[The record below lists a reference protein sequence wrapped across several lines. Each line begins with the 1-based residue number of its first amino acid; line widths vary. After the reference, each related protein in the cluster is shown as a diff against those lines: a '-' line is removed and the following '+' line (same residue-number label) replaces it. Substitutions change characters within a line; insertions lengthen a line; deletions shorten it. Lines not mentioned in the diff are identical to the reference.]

1 VSKERVKHP
10 ELGELVS
17 EERDSDLLTGSVMVD
32 GRVIALVIE
41 PDSVAVEEVLERAA
55 VVVEALPDLLSH
67 AARALVRDLLG
78 TYNGGW
84 NTYDVQRADG
94 TLETVEKPQL
104 SGDEFVSKLR
114 VRRVRVLGESWVTL
128 DYDDPE
134 ELFWG
139 HYVHVDFMDGLD
151 LENATAAFD
160 G

>member
-1 VSKERVKHP
+1 MKHP
-10 ELGELVS
+10 QLGELTS
-17 EERDSDLLTGSVMVD
+17 DERDPDVLVGSVMAD
-32 GRVIALVIE
+32 GRSIALVIE
-41 PDSVAVEEVLERAA
+41 RDGVPVEDALERAV
-55 VVVEALPDLLSH
+55 VVVEALPDLLDH
-67 AARALVRDLLG
+67 AAGALVRDLLG

-94 TLETVEKPQL
+94 TTEIVENPQL

-114 VRRVRVLGESWVTL
+114 VHGVRVLGESWATL
-128 DYDDPE
+128 SYDDPE

-151 LENATAAFD
+151 LESATATFD